1 MKKILLVFLS
11 IFIILTVSSSV
22 MADENITDVGNTIIV
37 DGSSSNQMNDPTIQT
52 AINNAS
58 AGDTIEITGTNYEHC
73 HFIVDKQLTIISN
86 VDTKMSTCP
95 SNYQVS
101 DGIGIFYF
109 TENATGSILSGF
121 TFSNDAAKRGSV
133 DPYAIYLNGP
143 SNITITNCKVTEV
156 TDGPGIYVVNS
167 SNINID
173 KVTVR
178 KSNKGIY
185 LTDSNNISIA
195 ESVIERNND
204 AGIYIG
210 ENVENTNIVNNTI
223 YLNNWKGIYY
233 ESCVNSNVTRNNI
246 TANRDASVQSRATQ
260 GTGIY
265 VDSEIQSL
273 RGKSILL
280 NLNDWS

>member
-1 MKKILLVFLS
+1 MKKIFLVFLS
-11 IFIILTVSSSV
+11 IFIILTFSSAV

-37 DGSSSNQMNDPTIQT
+37 DGSSANQMNNPTIQT

-86 VDTKMSTCP
+86 VDTKMGTCP

-133 DPYAIYLNGP
+133 DPYAVYLNGA

-173 KVTVR
+173 KV
-178 KSNKGIY
+178 
-185 LTDSNNISIA
+185 
-195 ESVIERNND
+195 
-204 AGIYIG
+204 
-210 ENVENTNIVNNTI
+210 
-223 YLNNWKGIYY
+223 
-233 ESCVNSNVTRNNI
+233 
-246 TANRDASVQSRATQ
+246 
-260 GTGIY
+260 
-265 VDSEIQSL
+265 
-273 RGKSILL
+273 
-280 NLNDWS
+280 